1 MDKKL
6 LNVSHP
12 PHLHH
17 EDSVSSIMADI
28 LIALIPA
35 LIWGA
40 YIFGLRAVIVTAVC
54 VLSCVI
60 CEFLWCLITR
70 KAQTVTDLSAVVTG
84 VVLAFTLPVSVPLWM
99 PAAGGA
105 FAIIITKMPFGG
117 IGKNIFN
124 SVAASRV
131 FLSLFEYAEKYTVPF
146 TSLPLFENPAA
157 ETEYV
162 SEAIYSLKDGVI
174 PQIMMFDMFI
184 GNCVGGIGTV
194 SALLIL
200 AGGLYLI
207 SRHVISLHIP
217 LSFIIAAGAFAYIF
231 PRNSFESD
239 YMIYHLLSGGIM
251 LCAVFIATDYSTSPM
266 TSSGKII
273 FGAGCGIITML
284 LRYTGIEGAY
294 ISVVIMNLFSRIIE
308 ELTLPRP
315 FGKFSQPKS
324 KKE

>member
-17 EDSVSSIMADI
+17 EDSVRSIMADI

-35 LIWGA
+35 FIWGA
-40 YIFGLRAVIVTAVC
+40 YIFGLRAVTVTAVC
-54 VLSCVI
+54 VFSCVV
-60 CEFLWCLITR
+60 CELLWCLVTR
-70 KAQTVTDLSAVVTG
+70 TPQTAGDLSAVVTG
-84 VVLAFTLPVSVPLWM
+84 VLLAFTLPASVPLWM

-105 FAIIITKMPFGG
+105 FAIIIIKKLFGG

-131 FLSLFEYAEKYTVPF
+131 FLSLFDGAEKYTVPF
-146 TSLPLFENPAA
+146 APLPVFGDPSA
-157 ETEYV
+157 ETEFV
-162 SEAIYSLKDGVI
+162 SEAIYSLKDGII
-174 PQIMMFDMFI
+174 PQISMFDMFI

-200 AGGLYLI
+200 AGGLYLMA
-207 SRHVISLHIP
+207 RHVISFHIP
-217 LSFIIAAGAFAYIF
+217 LSLLTAAGLFAFVF
-231 PRNSFESD
+231 PRNSFKED
-239 YMIYHLLSGGIM
+239 YMVYHLLSGGII

-266 TSSGKII
+266 TTSGKII

-284 LRYTGIEGAY
+284 LRYTGMEGIY
-294 ISVVIMNLFSRIIE
+294 IAVVIMNIFSRIIE
-308 ELTLPRP
+308 EFTLPRP
-315 FGKFSQPKS
+315 FGKFSAPKA